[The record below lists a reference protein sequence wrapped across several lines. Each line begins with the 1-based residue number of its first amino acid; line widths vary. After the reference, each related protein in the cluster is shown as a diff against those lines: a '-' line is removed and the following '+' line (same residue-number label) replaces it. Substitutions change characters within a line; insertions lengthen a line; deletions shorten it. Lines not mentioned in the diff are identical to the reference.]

1 MGIKTDRFGKVM
13 SIFCGDLKKVNTFA
27 ARLRKNG
34 LFFEI
39 LREIKR

>member
-1 MGIKTDRFGKVM
+1 MGLKTGLFWKFI
-13 SIFCGDLKKVNTFA
+13 SIFFGDLKKVNTFA